1 MKVGV
6 LGGTFDPPHIG
17 HLVAAEEARVQLGL
31 ERVVFVP
38 AGTPPHK
45 LGEPVTSAVHRVE
58 MITRAVASNPHFFVS
73 LVDVERSGPSYSVE
87 TLRRLRDQWGADIVI
102 YFIVGMDM
110 LADLPNWH
118 QPRQLVELCRLAV
131 VNRPGY
137 AADMQELERIIPG
150 ISRKV
155 DPVSMPLLEVSAT
168 DLRERARRGRTIR
181 YYVPSEV
188 ESYIR
193 LHHLYSA

>member
-58 MITRAVASNPHFFVS
+58 MIRRAVASNPYFCVS

-87 TLRRLRDQWGADIVI
+87 TLRLLRDQWGADTVI
-102 YFIVGMDM
+102 YFILGLDM

-118 QPRQLVELCRLAV
+118 EPRQLVELCRLAV

-137 AADMQELERIIPG
+137 AADMVGLEKVIPT

-155 DPVSMPLLEVSAT
+155 DPVLMPLLEVSST
-168 DLRERARRGRTIR
+168 DLRERVGCGRTIR

-193 LHHLYSA
+193 LHQLYSV